1 MWDLLK
7 QTDIEQAKQELKHRR
22 CETLRRH
29 AEAIQILDADQA
41 ELGTLNRLVDAFA
54 LKFLKFETLLQAPI
68 PVAVSHKNLNYE
80 TSPDVRHQK
89 HSNQSPTNFA
99 QTNFDTF
106 ARAVARG

>member
-7 QTDIEQAKQELKHRR
+7 QTDIEQAKQELKLRR
-22 CETLRRH
+22 SETLRRH
-29 AEAIQILDADQA
+29 AEESQILDAAQA
-41 ELGTLNRLVDAFA
+41 ELETLNRLVDAFA
-54 LKFLKFETLLQAPI
+54 QKFLKFETLLQAPT

-80 TSPDVRHQK
+80 TSADVRHQK